1 VRRILDILLGRTRPI
16 RSKLERL
23 FAISTAYLTLTAN
36 LRLTA
41 SGRAGVC
48 FRPLESS
55 EFQSLSQ
62 ELERIL
68 KISGRETDTTIDAVE
83 DEFGFQWV
91 ILQDSQFED
100 LVATIHLV
108 SLTLEDKGFGEQLLA
123 AVFKFLDREKP
134 IFWIYNYK
142 RGNFYPFVPRGGRQR
157 DHATELRLHA
167 AMQQELPQ
175 ENEMERWY
183 PLWGV
188 PV

>member
-1 VRRILDILLGRTRPI
+1 MRRILDILLGRTRPI

-142 RGNFYPFVPRGGRQR
+142 RGNFYPFVPRGGR
-157 DHATELRLHA
+157 
-167 AMQQELPQ
+167 
-175 ENEMERWY
+175 
-183 PLWGV
+183 G
-188 PV
+188 